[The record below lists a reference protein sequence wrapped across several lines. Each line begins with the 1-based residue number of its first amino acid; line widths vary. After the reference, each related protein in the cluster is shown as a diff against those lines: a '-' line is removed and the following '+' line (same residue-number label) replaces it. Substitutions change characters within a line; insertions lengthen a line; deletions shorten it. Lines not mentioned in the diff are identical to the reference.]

1 LRLKANYLS
10 KTETFKLLEKL
21 KKIRWLSPL
30 IEGKIKNI
38 FKIEVEDVAIYK
50 IHNVILIEKSGLVF
64 PTLVEKYSVGILD
77 YTPYIIVDMGAVHH
91 IVNGA
96 DVMRPG
102 VREVYGEFSENDVII
117 VKDEKNK
124 KPIAIGRAL
133 VDYIHLRSMT
143 KGKVAENIHYIDD
156 KLWRLIHQL
165 RDIIER

>member
-21 KKIRWLSPL
+21 KKIHWLSPL

-38 FKIEVEDVAIYK
+38 FKIEVEDAAIYK
-50 IHNVILIEKSGLVF
+50 IHSVILIEKSGLVF
-64 PTLVEKYSVGILD
+64 PTLIERYSVGILD
-77 YTPYIIVDMGAVHH
+77 YIPYIIVDMGAVHH

-124 KPIAIGRAL
+124 KPIAIGKAL
-133 VDYIHLRSMT
+133 VDYIHLRSMI

>member
-1 LRLKANYLS
+1 LKANYLS

-21 KKIRWLSPL
+21 KKIHWLSPL

-38 FKIEVEDVAIYK
+38 FKIEVEDAAIYK
-50 IHNVILIEKSGLVF
+50 IHSVILIEKSGLVF
-64 PTLVEKYSVGILD
+64 PTLIERYSVGILD
-77 YTPYIIVDMGAVHH
+77 YIPYIIVDMGAVHH

-124 KPIAIGRAL
+124 KPIAIGKAL
-133 VDYIHLRSMT
+133 VDYIHLRSMI